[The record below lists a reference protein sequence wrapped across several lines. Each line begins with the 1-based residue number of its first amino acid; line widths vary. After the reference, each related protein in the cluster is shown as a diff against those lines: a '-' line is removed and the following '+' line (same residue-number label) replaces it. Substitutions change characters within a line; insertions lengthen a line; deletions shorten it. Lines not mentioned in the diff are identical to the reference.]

1 VSIQKI
7 PRPEPLFHHLF
18 HPDRGYLVTASSNL
32 SLDDD
37 WKQRS
42 WRYPERA
49 ERAAQHVIEQAQLE
63 RDTYFCVHL
72 LREFGNRQAT
82 NSMPTVW
89 ALWLDEDTGRYPDEG
104 PEPTAI
110 IHSSAKRRHLYWRL
124 THPVAVEWATSLNKR
139 IAQWSGGDE
148 GKHGLASVL
157 RPAGTANFKPE
168 YERPQLVG
176 GYFTGVEAWDPAV
189 LDQAIPPMPEPEV
202 PPRPRGAYT
211 GPELDLGPYL
221 QAVEVLGKV
230 PDSHGLKYRVVCPWV
245 HEHSHGDRSGTRL
258 GQRSSGALWFHC
270 DHEHCCSRGWQEFRN
285 EVRPQLGSLTII
297 NIHRGSRKAS
307 PAKTKEVRV
316 RRG

>member
-1 VSIQKI
+1 
-7 PRPEPLFHHLF
+7 LF

-82 NSMPTVW
+82 NSMPTVR

-211 GPELDLGPYL
+211 GPELELGPYL

-270 DHEHCCSRGWQEFRN
+270 DHEHCCSRGWRDFR
-285 EVRPQLGSLTII
+285 EAIGEKKTIELRRSSGEDETKIKKVRL
-297 NIHRGSRKAS
+297 
-307 PAKTKEVRV
+307 